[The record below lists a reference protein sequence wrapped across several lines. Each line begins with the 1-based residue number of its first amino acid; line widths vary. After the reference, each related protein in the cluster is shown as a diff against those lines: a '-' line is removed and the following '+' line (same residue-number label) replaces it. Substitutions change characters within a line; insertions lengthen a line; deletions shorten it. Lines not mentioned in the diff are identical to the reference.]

1 MIMRGILCT
10 LLVAFAQP
18 ASAGTDL
25 QGSRDPLGLERFPHA
40 WIVAYEQDA
49 QMLPR
54 EFVVS
59 RVDKTRR
66 DVRAE
71 RKVRTEADLESVT
84 YQMPAGTPREEVLA
98 HYRKLLGADS
108 LFACEG
114 RDCGRSN
121 HWANYIFQQPIV
133 YGPDQNQSYLAV
145 QHAGHLLGLYVIE
158 RGNKRV
164 YAHLQVLRPAQP
176 VAVAVNQVLTERL
189 ASNGY
194 VVVEGVTPLPDG
206 TLPVASRDVLAGL
219 APDLA
224 IFAGQRVYVV
234 CHLYGSQPTEQLLAA
249 SASCSDAAAGLLA
262 REGGPELVGF
272 AAGPLLPRGAAV
284 TRRVELVL
292 PHRLQHQ

>member
-1 MIMRGILCT
+1 M
-10 LLVAFAQP
+10 P
-18 ASAGTDL
+18 
-25 QGSRDPLGLERFPHA
+25 GSRDPLDLDRFPHA
-40 WIVAYEQDA
+40 WIVAYERDTE
-49 QMLPR
+49 MLPR

-84 YQMPAGTPREEVLA
+84 YRIPPGTPPEEVLA
-98 HYRKLLGADS
+98 HYQRSLGAAA

-121 HWANYIFQQPIV
+121 HWANYIFQQPIL
-133 YGPDQNQSYLAV
+133 YGPDQNQAYLAV

-189 ASNGY
+189 AGNGH
-194 VVVEGVTPLPDG
+194 VVVEGATPLANG
-206 TLPVASRDVLAGL
+206 TLPQSARDVLSGL
-219 APDLA
+219 APELG

-234 CHLYGSQPTEQLLAA
+234 CHLYGSQPTEQLIEA
-249 SASCSDAAAGLLA
+249 SRACAAAAAELLA
-262 REGGPELVGF
+262 RPGGPALVGF
-272 AAGPLLPRGAAV
+272 GAGPMLPRGS
-284 TRRVELVL
+284 TSIRRVELVL
-292 PHRLQHQ
+292 PHRLHHQ